1 MPVAP
6 SWQNAWVDQAAY
18 QHGIAL
24 FNAGEFFEAHEV
36 LEDIWRPAAGTERR
50 FLQGLI
56 QIAVALHHFS
66 TGNRV
71 GAQSLL
77 ARGAAKLD
85 GLPDTYL
92 QVRVGALREQAE
104 AWRRHLA
111 GEAPQPPF
119 PRL

>member
-1 MPVAP
+1 M
-6 SWQNAWVDQAAY
+6 DQAAY
-18 QHGIAL
+18 RRGIEL
-24 FNAGEFFEAHEV
+24 FNEAEFFEAHEV
-36 LEDIWRPAAGTERR
+36 LEDVWRASSGEEKR

-56 QIAVALHHFS
+56 QVAVALHHFS

-77 ARGAAKLD
+77 ARGAAKFTD
-85 GLPDTYL
+85 LPDDYRG
-92 QVRVGALREQAE
+92 VRVAALRRQSE
-104 AWRRHLA
+104 AWLRHLA

>member
-1 MPVAP
+1 M
-6 SWQNAWVDQAAY
+6 DQAGY
-18 QHGIAL
+18 QHGLEL

-36 LEDIWRPAAGTERR
+36 LEDLWRPAEGTERR

-56 QIAVALHHFS
+56 QIAVALHHFT
-66 TGNRV
+66 TGNRA
-71 GAQSLL
+71 GARSLL

-85 GLPDTYL
+85 DLPDTYL
-92 QVRVGALREQAE
+92 GVRVGALRLQAE

>member
-1 MPVAP
+1 M
-6 SWQNAWVDQAAY
+6 DQAAY
-18 QHGIAL
+18 QHGLEL
-24 FNAGEFFEAHEV
+24 FNAGEFFDAHEV
-36 LEDIWRPAAGTERR
+36 LEDLWRPAHGVERR

-56 QIAVALHHFS
+56 QIAVALHHFT

-85 GLPDTYL
+85 GLPDAYL
-92 QVRVGALREQAE
+92 GVSVGALRPQLE